1 MDLKTKSDNPTCGR
15 PTLPVLQVKI
25 NVWHRKKARRIA
37 LQALYQYFM
46 TREDLNLIEAQFRA
60 NKHNKR
66 VDLDYFQLL
75 LRGVVEQHEA
85 LDRLLSPYITRD
97 ADMLDQ
103 IEHII
108 LYIAGLEVLHK
119 EVPSKVIINEAVE
132 LAKSFAATDSYKYIN
147 AVLNKLVFGE
157 SYINRKMIY

>member
-1 MDLKTKSDNPTCGR
+1 MDLKTKSDNPTCGQ
-15 PTLPVLQVKI
+15 PTSPVLQVKI

-46 TREDLNLIEAQFRA
+46 AQEDLYLIEAQFRA

-75 LRGVVEQHEA
+75 LRGVVEQHEK
-85 LDRLLSPYITRD
+85 LDRLLAPHITRD

-157 SYINRKMIY
+157 SYKQEKG